1 MIEHAYIHIPFCKRK
16 CHYCSFISGLDIK
29 NKRKYLDA
37 LLQEIKIKYKGEKL
51 KTIYFGGGTPTL
63 LDVEELKTVLSMFS
77 YNQETEITIEANPET
92 ITLGKLTK
100 IKEAGFNRISLGLQ
114 TFNNDILKS
123 IGRNHSENTIY
134 CAIENIK
141 KAGFSNISIDLIYG
155 LPNQTMELWKI
166 DLEKAVSLNIQH
178 ISSYGLKIEDDSF
191 FGKNPPKNLPDDE
204 IQASM
209 FTELCKY
216 LKENNFSHYEV
227 SNFAKKGFESKHNC
241 AYWKN
246 KNYYGFG
253 LNASGYEND
262 IRYKNLCD
270 FEKYIKTPLEHEDE
284 EFLSTKETMEN
295 EIFLGLRLKDGINIT
310 SLEKKYKINFESK
323 YKKIID
329 KYTKLQLLK
338 IENNNCYLTENGFL
352 LSNEI
357 MSEFID

>member
-16 CHYCSFISGLDIK
+16 CHYCAFVSGLDIK
-29 NKRKYLDA
+29 KKQSYLDA
-37 LLQEIKIKYKGEKL
+37 LIYEIKSKYKDEEL

-63 LDVEELKTVLSMFS
+63 LDTEELKEILCLFN
-77 YNQETEITIEANPET
+77 YNKDTEITIEANPET
-92 ITLGKLTK
+92 ITIDKLIK
-100 IKEAGFNRISLGLQ
+100 IKEVGFNRISLGVQ
-114 TFNNDILKS
+114 TFNNELLKI
-123 IGRNHSENTIY
+123 IGRNHTEEIIY
-134 CAIENIK
+134 TAISHIQK
-141 KAGFSNISIDLIYG
+141 SGFSNISIDLIYG
-155 LPNQTMELWKI
+155 LPSQTMELWKS
-166 DLEKAVSLNIQH
+166 DLKKAASLNVQH

-191 FGKNPPKNLPDDE
+191 FGKKPPQNLPDDE
-204 IQASM
+204 LQASM
-209 FTELCKY
+209 FTELCTY

-227 SNFAKKGFESKHNC
+227 SNFAKKGFESKHNS

-253 LNASGYEND
+253 LNASGYEDN

-270 FEKYIKTPLEHEDE
+270 FEEYIKTPLKHEDE
-284 EFLSTKETMEN
+284 ETLSIKETMEN

-310 SLEKKYKINFESK
+310 DLENKYQIDFEEK

-329 KYTKLQLLK
+329 KYSKLQLLK
-338 IENNNCYLTENGFL
+338 IENNHCYLTENGFL